1 MFDCLARLFW
11 IVGNSVTLENAI
23 SVSPGDMLPFHE
35 QRCGTLV
42 KTSDVFRESVWF
54 CESKLPNLVKVFLKV
69 LNNYCDRKLFG
80 FGAIAILRIIPSFSF
95 DSEDVSI
102 FSEVTNTS
110 KFYKNITYA
119 IFSTLFWE
127 FGNVVKARYLA

>member
-54 CESKLPNLVKVFLKV
+54 CESKLPNLVKGFLKV

-80 FGAIAILRIIPSFSF
+80 FGAIAILRIILSFSF

-127 FGNVVKARYLA
+127 FGNVVKVRYLA

>member
-54 CESKLPNLVKVFLKV
+54 CESKLPNLVKGFLKV

-80 FGAIAILRIIPSFSF
+80 FGAIAILRIILSFSF